1 MGFTA
6 FSLAGSEFGNVIFL
20 PVCGYLCE
28 YVNWQ
33 SVFYIT
39 GAIGILWFLV
49 WALIVFD
56 GPDVHPRISE
66 QEKQFLQMSLKETQS
81 EKPSSVPWK
90 DIVISAPVWAIL
102 VSHVT
107 QSFGFYVLFTE
118 LPTYMKNVLNYDM
131 SSKAFL
137 SGLPYL
143 AMVIVGAL
151 GSIVADFAIKKEI
164 FSKTVVRKIA
174 NTIATVGPALALIGA
189 SFVGYRPDAAMVL
202 LTVSVGCNGFI
213 YSGEQSNMIDI
224 APNFSGT
231 LMGIVNTLGNTMGF
245 VAPAL
250 VGYIIKGH
258 NDVEH
263 WQIVFWIAS
272 AVYTLGSILFIFL
285 GTAEEQHWN
294 TRYNKRTAL
303 EHK

>member
-1 MGFTA
+1 
-6 FSLAGSEFGNVIFL
+6 
-20 PVCGYLCE
+20 
-28 YVNWQ
+28 
-33 SVFYIT
+33 
-39 GAIGILWFLV
+39 
-49 WALIVFD
+49 
-56 GPDVHPRISE
+56 
-66 QEKQFLQMSLKETQS
+66 
-81 EKPSSVPWK
+81 
-90 DIVISAPVWAIL
+90 
-102 VSHVT
+102 
-107 QSFGFYVLFTE
+107 
-118 LPTYMKNVLNYDM
+118 
-131 SSKAFL
+131 
-137 SGLPYL
+137 
-143 AMVIVGAL
+143 MVIVGAL

-263 WQIVFWIAS
+263 WQV
-272 AVYTLGSILFIFL
+272 IF
-285 GTAEEQHWN
+285 
-294 TRYNKRTAL
+294 YF
-303 EHK
+303 